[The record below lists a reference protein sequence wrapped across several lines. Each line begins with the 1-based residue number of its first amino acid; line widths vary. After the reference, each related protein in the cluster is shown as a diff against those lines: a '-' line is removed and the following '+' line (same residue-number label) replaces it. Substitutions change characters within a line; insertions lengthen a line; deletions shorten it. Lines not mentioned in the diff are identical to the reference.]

1 MTSSSNHPVSAVLA
15 DAGIGLTNAFAF
27 ATAKRGIGVSN
38 AFESA
43 AAVTA
48 MATAPQNVTRTAPVL
63 ASAPPASAASP
74 EPITNV
80 ITIMVSVEMPINGT
94 ARRS

>member
-48 MATAPQNVTRTAPVL
+48 PAL
-63 ASAPPASAASP
+63 AR
-74 EPITNV
+74 
-80 ITIMVSVEMPINGT
+80 MP
-94 ARRS
+94 SE